1 MQCEHGEEAAT
12 CLRCAVLAVTRRAK
26 KAEADLR
33 VLRDEKDDQAEKWE
47 AAYLQAIAEGA
58 GYSARAK
65 NAERERDELRDALA
79 SIVELANA
87 MPPGTWTPE
96 IVRCKNIAHDALKDG
111 K

>member
-12 CLRCAVLAVTRRAK
+12 CLRCAVLA
-26 KAEADLR
+26 
-33 VLRDEKDDQAEKWE
+33 
-47 AAYLQAIAEGA
+47 AIAEGA

-96 IVRCKNIAHDALKDG
+96 IVRCKNIAHDALKGG